1 MGYQFMKEE
10 LLYHYT
16 SIETL
21 ALILSNKSICF
32 NNLLNVDDVEEA
44 KTEDMGLFGKY
55 CNISCWTTDSEESI
69 PLWNLYTPNMHGVR
83 IALPKFPFKKYY
95 FIKGKYGLKED
106 IETYMNL
113 EQIYN
118 DNKASI
124 IATMPEFCEVEYT
137 DDEKKLYPKI
147 RTCDNLLALKKYV
160 ETDEKL
166 DTSFNAEYSYKF
178 LAKCKRSNWSFQKEV
193 RYIITCAPT
202 PFKELSLN
210 PTLETQ
216 RMFIKRMESEKYP
229 APYEKIFLDLDEECF
244 KSLEV
249 LIGPKATDAEKVIV
263 KSLVNQYCSKYKNPE
278 EIVKESHL
286 NINKNKWLE
295 HEVDIINKI
304 FMYYRNLFER
314 RLINKFKFLIIYT
327 RL

>member
-1 MGYQFMKEE
+1 MEKE

-44 KTEDMGLFGKY
+44 KTKDMGLFGKY
-55 CNISCWTTDSEESI
+55 FNISCWTTDLEESI

-83 IALPKFPFKKYY
+83 IGLPKFPFKKYR
-95 FIKGKYGLKED
+95 FMKGQYGLEKD

-113 EQIYN
+113 EQIYE

-124 IATMPEFCEVEYT
+124 IPDMPEFCEVEYT
-137 DDEKKLYPKI
+137 DVKEKLYPQI
-147 RTCDNLLALKKYV
+147 RTCNNLPALKKYV
-160 ETDEKL
+160 ETDEKFHDSL
-166 DTSFNAEYSYKF
+166 TVDYSFKF
-178 LAKCKRSNWSFQKEV
+178 LGKCKRTNWTFQNEV
-193 RYIITCAPT
+193 RYIINCSPT
-202 PFKELSLN
+202 PIKEFSQKS
-210 PTLETQ
+210 TFETH
-216 RMFIKRMESEKYP
+216 RMFIKRIESEKYP

-244 KSLEV
+244 KSLEI

-263 KSLVNQYCSKYKNPE
+263 KSLVDQYCAKYKNPE

-286 NINKNKWLE
+286 QINKNK
-295 HEVDIINKI
+295 
-304 FMYYRNLFER
+304 
-314 RLINKFKFLIIYT
+314 
-327 RL
+327 